1 MATSFKPNKDLFAE
15 IVEIN
20 INPKILFENSSPGQN
35 NKYKK
40 KYTPFHKKINSAN
53 NPCSKFKENKNLN
66 SNQTLQSQTM
76 SHTTIET
83 PEITTRYKPVLDKLN
98 TNICSL
104 KNKYQDLIRQNFSK
118 KERINSYKMRFL
130 KLKKEAEEEKKL
142 KMKQNFL
149 INKSL
154 KIKQEQEKIQKLKEE
169 IKENKKK
176 EILKRKKE
184 VQKLKNKE
192 INDLKNHKINLIIN
206 QMNKKRKKEE
216 EKQFIV
222 DELNL
227 QKNKNLKERERR
239 KILNQKK
246 EEKKAER
253 IQGNKVYYL
262 KQVEKDL
269 ESKIKIQNNINNK
282 MNRQYFKYVQKTLND
297 ECVKN
302 QF

>member
-98 TNICSL
+98 TNISSL

-154 KIKQEQEKIQKLKEE
+154 KIKQEQEKSQKLKEE

-227 QKNKNLKERERR
+227 QKYKNLKEREKR

-282 MNRQYFKYVQKTLND
+282 MNRQYFKYVQNTLND

-302 QF
+302 QL

>member
-154 KIKQEQEKIQKLKEE
+154 KIKQEQEKSQKLKEE

-227 QKNKNLKERERR
+227 QKYKNLKEREKR

-246 EEKKAER
+246 
-253 IQGNKVYYL
+253 
-262 KQVEKDL
+262 
-269 ESKIKIQNNINNK
+269 
-282 MNRQYFKYVQKTLND
+282 
-297 ECVKN
+297 
-302 QF
+302 

>member
-154 KIKQEQEKIQKLKEE
+154 KIKQEQEKSQKLKEE

-227 QKNKNLKERERR
+227 QKYKNLKEREKR

>member
-66 SNQTLQSQTM
+66 NNQTLQSQTM

-149 INKSL
+149 INKSI
-154 KIKQEQEKIQKLKEE
+154 KIKQEQEKSQKLKEE

>member
-98 TNICSL
+98 TNISSL

-118 KERINSYKMRFL
+118 KERINSYKIRFL

-149 INKSL
+149 ISKSL
-154 KIKQEQEKIQKLKEE
+154 KIKQEQEKSQKLKEE
-169 IKENKKK
+169 IKENKMK
-176 EILKRKKE
+176 EILRRKKE

-282 MNRQYFKYVQKTLND
+282 MNRQYFKYVQNTLND

-302 QF
+302 QL

>member
-20 INPKILFENSSPGQN
+20 INPKILFENTSPGQN

-98 TNICSL
+98 TNISSL

-154 KIKQEQEKIQKLKEE
+154 KIKQEQEKSQKLKEE

-302 QF
+302 QL

>member
-149 INKSL
+149 ISKSL
-154 KIKQEQEKIQKLKEE
+154 KIKQEQEKSQKLKEE

>member
-154 KIKQEQEKIQKLKEE
+154 KIKQEQEKSQKLKEE

>member
-1 MATSFKPNKDLFAE
+1 MATSFKPNKDLFAD

-98 TNICSL
+98 TNISSL

-154 KIKQEQEKIQKLKEE
+154 KIKQEQEKSQKLKEE

-282 MNRQYFKYVQKTLND
+282 MNRQYFKYVQNTLND

-302 QF
+302 QL

>member
-154 KIKQEQEKIQKLKEE
+154 KIKQEQEKSQKLKEE

-282 MNRQYFKYVQKTLND
+282 MNRQYVKYVQKTLND

-302 QF
+302 QL

>member
-1 MATSFKPNKDLFAE
+1 MATSFRPNKDLFAE

-53 NPCSKFKENKNLN
+53 NPSSKFKENKNLN

-98 TNICSL
+98 TNISSL

-118 KERINSYKMRFL
+118 KERINSYKIRFL

-154 KIKQEQEKIQKLKEE
+154 KIKQEQEKSQKLKEE

-227 QKNKNLKERERR
+227 QKYKNLKEREKR

-253 IQGNKVYYL
+253 IQGNKVYHL

>member
-154 KIKQEQEKIQKLKEE
+154 KIKQEQEKSQKLKEE

-227 QKNKNLKERERR
+227 QKYKNLKEREKR

-253 IQGNKVYYL
+253 IQGNKVYHL

>member
-1 MATSFKPNKDLFAE
+1 MATSFKPNNDLFAE

-66 SNQTLQSQTM
+66 TNQTLQSQTM

-154 KIKQEQEKIQKLKEE
+154 KIKQEQEKSQKLKEE

>member
-154 KIKQEQEKIQKLKEE
+154 KIKQEQEKSQKLKEE

-253 IQGNKVYYL
+253 IQGNKVYHL
-262 KQVEKDL
+262 KQIEKDL

>member
-53 NPCSKFKENKNLN
+53 NPSSKFKENKNLN

-98 TNICSL
+98 TNISSL

-118 KERINSYKMRFL
+118 KERINSYKIRFL

-154 KIKQEQEKIQKLKEE
+154 KIKQDQEKSQKLKE
-169 IKENKKK
+169 
-176 EILKRKKE
+176 
-184 VQKLKNKE
+184 
-192 INDLKNHKINLIIN
+192 
-206 QMNKKRKKEE
+206 
-216 EKQFIV
+216 
-222 DELNL
+222 
-227 QKNKNLKERERR
+227 
-239 KILNQKK
+239 
-246 EEKKAER
+246 
-253 IQGNKVYYL
+253 
-262 KQVEKDL
+262 
-269 ESKIKIQNNINNK
+269 
-282 MNRQYFKYVQKTLND
+282 
-297 ECVKN
+297 
-302 QF
+302 

>member
-104 KNKYQDLIRQNFSK
+104 KNKYRDLIRQNFSK

-154 KIKQEQEKIQKLKEE
+154 KIKQEQEKSQKLKEE

>member
-154 KIKQEQEKIQKLKEE
+154 KIKQEQEKSQKLKEE

-227 QKNKNLKERERR
+227 QKNKNLKEREKR

>member
-1 MATSFKPNKDLFAE
+1 MATSFKPNKDLFAD

-53 NPCSKFKENKNLN
+53 NPCSKFKENKNLIN
-66 SNQTLQSQTM
+66 NQTLQSQSM

-98 TNICSL
+98 TNISSL

-154 KIKQEQEKIQKLKEE
+154 KIKQEQEKSQKLKEE

-227 QKNKNLKERERR
+227 QKYKNLKEREKR

-253 IQGNKVYYL
+253 IQGNKVYHL

-282 MNRQYFKYVQKTLND
+282 MNRQYFKYVQKTIND

-302 QF
+302 QL

>member
-66 SNQTLQSQTM
+66 SNQTLKSQTM

-154 KIKQEQEKIQKLKEE
+154 KIKQEQEKSQKLKEE

>member
-83 PEITTRYKPVLDKLN
+83 PEITTRYKPVLDKLK

-154 KIKQEQEKIQKLKEE
+154 KIKQEQEKSQKLKEE

>member
-1 MATSFKPNKDLFAE
+1 MATSFKPNKDLFAD

-154 KIKQEQEKIQKLKEE
+154 KIKQEQEKSQKLKEE

-222 DELNL
+222 DESNL
-227 QKNKNLKERERR
+227 QKYKNLKEREKR

>member
-98 TNICSL
+98 TNISSL

-154 KIKQEQEKIQKLKEE
+154 KIKQEQEKSQKLKEE

-176 EILKRKKE
+176 EVLKRKKE

-227 QKNKNLKERERR
+227 QKYKNLKEREKR

-253 IQGNKVYYL
+253 IQGNKVYHL
-262 KQVEKDL
+262 KQIEKDL

-302 QF
+302 QL

>member
-98 TNICSL
+98 TNISSL

-154 KIKQEQEKIQKLKEE
+154 KIKQEQEKSQKLKEE

>member
-154 KIKQEQEKIQKLKEE
+154 KIKQEQEKSQKLKEE

-239 KILNQKK
+239 KVLNQKK

>member
-98 TNICSL
+98 TNIYSL

-154 KIKQEQEKIQKLKEE
+154 KIKQEQEKSQKLREE

>member
-154 KIKQEQEKIQKLKEE
+154 KIKQEQEKSQKLKEE

-192 INDLKNHKINLIIN
+192 INDLRNHKINLIIN

>member
-1 MATSFKPNKDLFAE
+1 MATSFKPNKDLFAD

-154 KIKQEQEKIQKLKEE
+154 KIKQEQEKSQKLKEE

>member
-98 TNICSL
+98 TNISSL

-154 KIKQEQEKIQKLKEE
+154 KIKQEQEKSHKLKEE

-262 KQVEKDL
+262 KQIEKDL

-282 MNRQYFKYVQKTLND
+282 MNRQYFKYVQKTIND

-302 QF
+302 QL

>member
-154 KIKQEQEKIQKLKEE
+154 KIKQEQEKSQKLKEE

-302 QF
+302 QL

>member
-154 KIKQEQEKIQKLKEE
+154 KIKQEQEKSQKLKEE

-282 MNRQYFKYVQKTLND
+282 MNRQYFKYIQKTLND

>member
-1 MATSFKPNKDLFAE
+1 MATSFKPNKDLFVD

-98 TNICSL
+98 TNISSL

-154 KIKQEQEKIQKLKEE
+154 KIKQEQEKSQKLKEE

-302 QF
+302 QL

>member
-40 KYTPFHKKINSAN
+40 KYKPFHKKINSAN
-53 NPCSKFKENKNLN
+53 NPSSKFKENKNLN

-83 PEITTRYKPVLDKLN
+83 PEITTRYKPVLDKLH
-98 TNICSL
+98 TNISSL

-118 KERINSYKMRFL
+118 KERINSYKIRFL

-149 INKSL
+149 ISKSL
-154 KIKQEQEKIQKLKEE
+154 KIKQEQEKSQKLKEE
-169 IKENKKK
+169 IKENKMK
-176 EILKRKKE
+176 EILRRKKE

-192 INDLKNHKINLIIN
+192 INDLRNHKINLIIN

-227 QKNKNLKERERR
+227 QKYKNLKEREKR

>member
-154 KIKQEQEKIQKLKEE
+154 KIKQEQEKSQKLKEE
-169 IKENKKK
+169 IKENKMK
-176 EILKRKKE
+176 EILRRKKE

-282 MNRQYFKYVQKTLND
+282 MNRQYFKYVQNTLND

-302 QF
+302 QL

>member
-53 NPCSKFKENKNLN
+53 NPCSKFKENKNLI

-154 KIKQEQEKIQKLKEE
+154 KIKQEQEKSQKLKEE

-227 QKNKNLKERERR
+227 QKYKNLKEREKR
-239 KILNQKK
+239 KILNQTK